1 MMIDKVLKG
10 LIVEICYVYL
20 DDIIIFSED
29 MDSREDKVKSVLDRL
44 KKNGLQIKKKM
55 LVHQSKIN
63 QQTMRQLRGFMGLAN
78 YYRKFIRNFSK
89 IAVPLNRHLNNT
101 DKNVLLSNEAQEAFE
116 KLKQEL
122 TDMDNILSLPNY
134 ELPFVLETDTSD

>member
-29 MDSREDKVKSVLDRL
+29 MDSRENKVKSVLDRL